1 MTTNIDL
8 EHLATK
14 NKIRLDYVIYKDEI
28 KKIPYKIGTS
38 IILNMS
44 SVGHSGTHWTALK
57 MFKDY
62 IFYFDSYGVIPPEE
76 VVDYAK
82 ANNKRIIYNDNQLE
96 ELDGINCGQLSL
108 FFLSL

>member
-1 MTTNIDL
+1 
-8 EHLATK
+8 
-14 NKIRLDYVIYKDEI
+14 
-28 KKIPYKIGTS
+28 
-38 IILNMS
+38 
-44 SVGHSGTHWTALK
+44 